1 MGPSRRT
8 PVSRSTN
15 RLALSTSTRDTTP
28 DGFRVNPSRPSSFL
42 NNPALD
48 TATTQSIE
56 DEIESINYQVRAL
69 TRCVDGLLTAQMEA
83 PCTEEAPRVQ
93 KRLKRVMDSN
103 KELKQQLEEMQTSC
117 ALIMDTNN
125 RMTAALRA
133 ALTKAL
139 NRCATL
145 ELQLYEKQ
153 EKLDSV
159 YGSLLELSTSV
170 ALDDSF
176 KTPDSTRTS
185 MQKLRSVMAASEVD
199 EKLRARSQKGRVAT
213 ASRGPSSAPKY
224 TYDSPSLRVYRLCGS
239 TESPLHSPGS
249 PMVRK
254 TRPTPTSRGDAISSP
269 IGSDLHPTK
278 GSAVLRSA
286 SNLRTSELGT
296 PSDIRPDV
304 VLGRFNVADEKSD
317 AVRPNSSR
325 PGSAKNITRPPT
337 HSRKGSGVLAHA
349 ADINEKDSYTV
360 GLENKVERLQK
371 ELEISN
377 TMVLERDAL
386 IADLCT
392 QQGSILRPFSA
403 PGGRS
408 TGRHVRRSPSGSL
421 QTDIQRFDMY
431 SQYTGSGTGER
442 PVGTPA
448 SQLHSR
454 KNSQSNSH
462 GNSRGNSRGRSRSA
476 SGQAKKLKGG
486 EKETS
491 DMEYETI
498 DKTTS
503 TGTSPR
509 YRLNTYQESL
519 DSEAIIARAGLALS
533 TSTGTSMDS
542 MGKSATKKEKG
553 KEKEKKREKKKG
565 MDRILATQQIIPE
578 KKRSKSR
585 GGCCGARQVKEMLLE
600 EAGTASEI
608 YG

>member
-1 MGPSRRT
+1 MGPSRRA
-8 PVSRSTN
+8 PASRSAN
-15 RLALSTSTRDTTP
+15 RLALSTSARDTTP

-42 NNPALD
+42 SNPALD
-48 TATTQSIE
+48 TATTQNIE

-93 KRLKRVMDSN
+93 KRLKRAMDSN
-103 KELKQQLEEMQTSC
+103 KELKRQLEEMQTSC

-159 YGSLLELSTSV
+159 YGSLLELSTSA

-185 MQKLRSVMAASEVD
+185 MQKLRSVMAVSEVD
-199 EKLRARSQKGRVAT
+199 DKLRARSQKGRAT
-213 ASRGPSSAPKY
+213 AASRGSSSAPKY

-239 TESPLHSPGS
+239 TESPLNSPGS
-249 PMVRK
+249 PAIRK
-254 TRPTPTSRGDAISSP
+254 TRPTSRGDAMSSP
-269 IGSDLHPTK
+269 IGSGHHPTK
-278 GSAVLRSA
+278 GSTALRSA

-304 VLGRFNVADEKSD
+304 VLGRFNVTDEKSETTQ
-317 AVRPNSSR
+317 PTGSR
-325 PGSAKNITRPPT
+325 PGSATTSTRPST
-337 HSRKGSGVLAHA
+337 HSRKVSGMIAHA
-349 ADINEKDSYTV
+349 TDINEKDSYTAD
-360 GLENKVERLQK
+360 LEHKVERLQK

-392 QQGSILRPFSA
+392 QQSNLLRPFSA

-408 TGRHVRRSPSGSL
+408 TGRQVRRSPSGSL
-421 QTDIQRFDMY
+421 QSDIQRFDMY
-431 SQYTGSGTGER
+431 SQYSGSGTAER
-442 PVGTPA
+442 PTRAPT
-448 SQLHSR
+448 SQAHSR
-454 KNSQSNSH
+454 NNSQANIHSNS
-462 GNSRGNSRGRSRSA
+462 RSRSA
-476 SGQAKKLKGG
+476 SGRAKKPKGAG
-486 EKETS
+486 REVS
-491 DMEYETI
+491 DMENEAMEKTI
-498 DKTTS
+498 S

-509 YRLNTYQESL
+509 HRLNTYQDVL
-519 DSEAIIARAGLALS
+519 DADAIIARAGLALS
-533 TSTGTSMDS
+533 TSMGTTTDQLE
-542 MGKSATKKEKG
+542 KKLTKKDKKEK
-553 KEKEKKREKKKG
+553 KKKG
-565 MDRILATQQIIPE
+565 VDRILTTQQIAPE
-578 KKRSKSR
+578 KKRSRSR
-585 GGCCGARQVKEMLLE
+585 GGCCGARRVKEILLD
-600 EAGTASEI
+600 EAGTTSEV
-608 YG
+608 YE